1 MLELQP
7 FGILLASCGLE
18 MNNGRQHR
26 QLSAPLAPSS
36 PSQCPPGTPQVPA
49 TWKINPP
56 ASLITVMCQEPCSRS
71 ASQIPV
77 INSLQFA
84 AALLGRSRA
93 AAGRAPWDEH
103 PGHPR
108 CSGVRYSRS
117 EPADTGGS
125 RLRSPPQGGW
135 QPGLAAS
142 PRVPLCC
149 PAEGPPYHL
158 CLPAG
163 WLGQEPSAPSPLLT
177 AEQGGWFEL
186 LTLGSN

>member
-84 AALLGRSRA
+84 AALLGRSRV
-93 AAGRAPWDEH
+93 AAGRAPWAS
-103 PGHPR
+103 P
-108 CSGVRYSRS
+108 VL
-117 EPADTGGS
+117 GGS
-125 RLRSPPQGGW
+125 VFQIRACGHRRVPAAFPSPGR
-135 QPGLAAS
+135 LAAWTRRIPSRTPVLPSRGS
-142 PRVPLCC
+142 PL
-149 PAEGPPYHL
+149 PP
-158 CLPAG
+158 LPACRVAWPG
-163 WLGQEPSAPSPLLT
+163 AICSLPIADS
-177 AEQGGWFEL
+177 
-186 LTLGSN
+186 